1 MTVWVVSQISR
12 SMSSTER
19 VKALFPSGKNK
30 TGATNNMLP
39 TFELTQLKDKE
50 KEALFYLVSGHD
62 VFVNVSTGFG
72 KSLIHQLAPFVV
84 SEKRREESLCH
95 CVGNFSFDF
104 INQRLAE
111 LSSKEWDKG
120 IFYRKWIRRRQF

>member
-39 TFELTQLKDKE
+39 TFELKDKE

-84 SEKRREESLCH
+84 KEMCLKKEGKSRSAIVLVISPLISLIK
-95 CVGNFSFDF
+95 D
-104 INQRLAE
+104 
-111 LSSKEWDKG
+111 
-120 IFYRKWIRRRQF
+120 

>member
-19 VKALFPSGKNK
+19 AKALFPSGKNK
-30 TGATNNMLP
+30 AGATNNVLP

-50 KEALFYLVSGHD
+50 KQALFYLVSGHD

-72 KSLIHQLAPFVV
+72 KSLIHQPAPFVV
-84 SEKRREESLCH
+84 KEMCLKKEGKSRSAIVLVISPLISLIK
-95 CVGNFSFDF
+95 D
-104 INQRLAE
+104 
-111 LSSKEWDKG
+111 
-120 IFYRKWIRRRQF
+120 

>member
-19 VKALFPSGKNK
+19 VKALLPTGKNK
-30 TGATNNMLP
+30 AGATNNVLP
-39 TFELTQLKDKE
+39 TFELTQLKDN
-50 KEALFYLVSGHD
+50 D

-72 KSLIHQLAPFVV
+72 NSLIHQLAPFVV
-84 SEKRREESLCH
+84 KEMCLKKRREESLCH

-104 INQRLAE
+104 INQRLVE
-111 LSSKEWDKG
+111 LSSKE
-120 IFYRKWIRRRQF
+120 